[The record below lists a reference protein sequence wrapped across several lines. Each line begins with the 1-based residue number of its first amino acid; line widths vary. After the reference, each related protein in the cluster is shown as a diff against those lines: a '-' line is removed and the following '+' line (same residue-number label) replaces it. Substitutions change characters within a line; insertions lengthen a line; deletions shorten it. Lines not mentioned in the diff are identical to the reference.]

1 MSPDELTCE
10 LKLTRSVLP
19 FWSFWGKIPSLNY
32 SPCVSAE
39 DVPPTPTPSE
49 GPPGESVPNIA
60 HPHRRTRAAGNS
72 ISTLEVLL
80 MNMVARTFLIILL
93 PALVFSQTPSLQ
105 YKLSMSKP
113 STHLLEVELTV
124 KGVPSSPTS
133 LDFQIPVWRTGR
145 YVVFD
150 FSGGV
155 QEFSATDAS
164 GTPVHWAKTDKST
177 WRVEKGRAASVTIRY
192 KVYAN
197 EFEQRTRGLNDEHAF
212 IDGCAVFMFLEKYR
226 SLPHTVTVVPYQD
239 WHVTTGLESV
249 AGDRF
254 TFKAKNLDELMDSP
268 MEIGNQKDFEFDVEG
283 KKHALSIFGAGNY
296 DPQKMT
302 ADISKIVKANKDFWG
317 DLPYQR
323 YVFFLHLGL
332 QGGGGTEHLN
342 STIMQTG
349 PFGFK
354 NPGSYHGFLGLV
366 SHEYFHTW
374 NVKQLRPKGIA
385 PYDYTKENY
394 VYELWVAEG
403 TTSYYSGL
411 MLQRAGL
418 STSPAS
424 YDWLAATVRSE
435 RERPGNR
442 IQSVSESSFD
452 AWVKYWKEH
461 QQGFN
466 SESDYYGKGSE
477 VSLVLD
483 LEIRQHSNNKYSLDD
498 VMRTLYKRFPLGG
511 RGYSVD
517 DLRSISEQLAGTDL
531 KKFFDDYVNGTVP
544 IDWERYLGYAG
555 LSVQAKD
562 SERKISLGMMTA
574 DRDNRTRVTGVSA
587 GSPAYDA
594 GVDLGDEV
602 IALNGLRVRT
612 SDLSDRLAD
621 YKPGDKVK
629 LTVFR
634 RDRMRDFEITL
645 RLQDVPSYKIAKI
658 EQPTA
663 LQKSIFESWLKM
675 TWE

>member
-1 MSPDELTCE
+1 MKSVV
-10 LKLTRSVLP
+10 RS
-19 FWSFWGKIPSLNY
+19 
-32 SPCVSAE
+32 
-39 DVPPTPTPSE
+39 
-49 GPPGESVPNIA
+49 
-60 HPHRRTRAAGNS
+60 
-72 ISTLEVLL
+72 
-80 MNMVARTFLIILL
+80 FLVMFL
-93 PALVFSQTPSLQ
+93 PAFLFSQTPTLQ
-105 YKLSMSKP
+105 YKLGMSKP
-113 STHLLEVELTV
+113 WTHLLEVELTV
-124 KGVPSSPTS
+124 KGVPTFPAA
-133 LDFQIPVWRTGR
+133 LDFLMPVWRTGR

-155 QEFSATDAS
+155 QEFSATDGS
-164 GTPVHWAKTDKST
+164 GVPVRWAKTDKST
-177 WRVEKGRAASVTIRY
+177 WRVEKGRATEVILRY
-192 KVYAN
+192 RVYAN

-212 IDGCAVFMFLEKYR
+212 VDGCAVFMFLEKYR
-226 SLPHTVTVVPYQD
+226 SLPLTVTVAPYQD

-254 TFKAKNLDELMDSP
+254 TFKAKNLDELMDCP

-283 KKHALSIFGAGNY
+283 KKHVLSIFGAGNY
-296 DPQKMT
+296 DPNKMMT
-302 ADISKIVKANKDFWG
+302 DIGKIVKLNKEFWG
-317 DLPYQR
+317 DLPYER

-354 NPGSYHGFLGLV
+354 NPNSYRGFLGLV

-385 PYDYTKENY
+385 PYDYMKENY

-403 TTSYYSGL
+403 TTSYYGGL
-411 MLQRAGL
+411 MLLRGGF
-418 STSPAS
+418 SPAQS
-424 YDWLAATVRSE
+424 AYEWLASTVQGE
-435 RERPGNR
+435 RQRPGNHV
-442 IQSVSESSFD
+442 QSVSESSFD

-466 SESDYYGKGSE
+466 SESDYYGKGSD

-483 LEIRQHSNNKYSLDD
+483 LEIRQRSNNKFSLDD

-511 RGYSVD
+511 RGYTVD
-517 DLRSISEQLAGTDL
+517 DLRSIAEKLAGTDL
-531 KKFFDDYVNGTVP
+531 KKFFEDYVAGTVP

-555 LSVQAKD
+555 LSLQAKD
-562 SERKISLGMMTA
+562 SDRKLSLGMITA
-574 DRDNRTRVTGVSA
+574 DRENRTRVMSVTA

-594 GVDLGDEV
+594 GVDIGDEV
-602 IALNGLRVRT
+602 VALNGLRVRT
-612 SDLSDRLAD
+612 SDLQDRLSD

-634 RDRMRDFEITL
+634 RDRLREFEIAL
-645 RLQDVPSYKIAKI
+645 RLQDVPSYKVSKVQ
-658 EQPTA
+658 QPTP
-663 LQKSIFESWLKM
+663 LQKSIFESWLKT

>member
-1 MSPDELTCE
+1 M
-10 LKLTRSVLP
+10 KNAVR
-19 FWSFWGKIPSLNY
+19 F
-32 SPCVSAE
+32 
-39 DVPPTPTPSE
+39 
-49 GPPGESVPNIA
+49 
-60 HPHRRTRAAGNS
+60 
-72 ISTLEVLL
+72 LL
-80 MNMVARTFLIILL
+80 AFFL
-93 PALVFSQTPSLQ
+93 PAVMFSQTPSLQ
-105 YKLSMSKP
+105 YKLSMP
-113 STHLLEVELTV
+113 QPWTHLLEVELSV
-124 KGVPSSPTS
+124 KNVPSSSAS
-133 LDFQIPVWRTGR
+133 LDFQMPVWRTGR

-164 GTPVHWAKTDKST
+164 GASLHWAKTDKST
-177 WRVEKGRAASVTIRY
+177 WRVEKGRSATVSIRY

-197 EFEQRTRGLNDEHAF
+197 EFELRTRGLNDEHAF
-212 IDGCAVFMFLEKYR
+212 VDGCAVFMFLEKYR
-226 SLPHTVTVVPYQD
+226 SLPHTVTVVPYRD
-239 WHVTTGLESV
+239 WHVTTGLEQA

-254 TFKAKNLDELMDSP
+254 TFKAKNLDELMDCP
-268 MEIGNQKDFEFDVEG
+268 MEIGNQKDFEFIAEG
-283 KKHALSIFGAGNY
+283 KKHVLSIFGAGNY
-296 DPQKMT
+296 DSDKMV
-302 ADISKIVKANKDFWG
+302 ADLSKIVSLNKEFWG
-317 DLPYQR
+317 DLPYDR

-354 NPGSYHGFLGLV
+354 NPNSYRGFLGLV

-403 TTSYYSGL
+403 TTSYYGGL
-411 MLQRAGL
+411 MLQRGGF
-418 STSPAS
+418 STPQAI
-424 YDWLAATVRSE
+424 YDWLAGTIQGE
-435 RERPGNR
+435 RQRPGNK

-452 AWVKYWKEH
+452 AWVKFWKEH
-461 QQGFN
+461 QQGYN
-466 SESDYYGKGSE
+466 SETDYYGKGSD

-511 RGYSVD
+511 RGYTVD
-517 DLRSISEQLAGTDL
+517 DLRSVAEKLAGTDL
-531 KKFFDDYVNGTVP
+531 KKFFDDYVTGTVP

-555 LSVQAKD
+555 LTVQAKD
-562 SERKISLGMMTA
+562 SDRKISLGMMTA
-574 DRDNRTRVTGVSA
+574 DRENRTRVMGVTA

-594 GVDLGDEV
+594 GLDIGDEV
-602 IALNGLRVRT
+602 VALNGLRVRT
-612 SDLSDRLAD
+612 SDLQDRLAD
-621 YKPGDKVK
+621 YKPGEKVR

-634 RDRMRDFEITL
+634 RDRIREFEITL
-645 RLQDVPSYKIAKI
+645 RLQDVPAYKVAKV
-658 EQPTA
+658 EHPTP
-663 LQKSIFESWLKM
+663 LQKTIFESWLKA